1 MKLENEYKSNCAKME
16 KEKKIWYGLKKTKY
30 LMVNA
35 GKEREEILQE
45 NVKSGQVQKTE
56 TYHCLGITINNEGNL

>member
-1 MKLENEYKSNCAKME
+1 ME
-16 KEKKIWYGLKKTKY
+16 KERKIWYGLKKTKY
-30 LMVNA
+30 LMVNT